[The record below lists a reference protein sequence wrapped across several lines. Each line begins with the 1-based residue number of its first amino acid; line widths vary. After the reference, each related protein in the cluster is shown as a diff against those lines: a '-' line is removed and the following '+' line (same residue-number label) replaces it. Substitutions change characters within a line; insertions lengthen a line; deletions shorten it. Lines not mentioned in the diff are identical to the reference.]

1 MIDSKNLYVGIIIRA
16 KNYYNNIKV
25 NRYFGGINYDPFLDE
40 DDILSRYIGIPTIV
54 LKNNNGYEDLLFS
67 RFKGE
72 VTYKLN
78 EFNNLGIKLI
88 HLEEFT
94 KYYPDY
100 THFPMI
106 YEVANDIASRQLQD
120 YMPYL
125 LFPYETTDG
134 FYIILNN
141 DAPLDD
147 FYYEYRIN
155 FHSKKLYNIQKAPKY
170 KKLVFH

>member
-1 MIDSKNLYVGIIIRA
+1 MIDSKNLYVGIIIKE

-25 NRYFGGINYDPFLDE
+25 NRYFGGVNYDPFLDE
-40 DDILSRYIGIPTIV
+40 DDTISKYIGIPTIV

-88 HLEEFT
+88 HLQKFT

-100 THFPMI
+100 TNLPMI
-106 YEVANDIASRQLQD
+106 YEVANNVLARQLQEC
-120 YMPYL
+120 MPYL
-125 LFPYETTDG
+125 LYPYETTNG
-134 FYIILNN
+134 YYIILN
-141 DAPLDD
+141 DDSPLDD
-147 FYYEYRIN
+147 FYYDYRVYLHN
-155 FHSKKLYNIQKAPKY
+155 ENLYKVKKGPKC